1 MYLKRPRAAVVVVVS
16 IYPHMFGDILSF
28 TLIKEKRTHDKRFR
42 KSLDSNVL
50 AETSLINGW
59 ILMLSG
65 SRELFY
71 IYVADEGVAT
81 AEV

>member
-1 MYLKRPRAAVVVVVS
+1 MYLKRPRAAVVVS

-28 TLIKEKRTHDKRFR
+28 TLIKEKRTHGKRFR
-42 KSLDSNVL
+42 KSLDSNAL
-50 AETSLINGW
+50 AEISLINGW
-59 ILMLSG
+59 ILTLSE

-71 IYVADEGVAT
+71 IYVADEGVER